1 MKTTIA
7 LCCLLIAAA
16 PLAFAQDIS
25 AKRPKNPPTYK
36 SKEDADKHKAH
47 MEQVSVCSSR
57 ARQRKLKEGTPE
69 WSNLMSGCMREN
81 NTPSA
86 KR

>member
-1 MKTTIA
+1 MKTTTV

-25 AKRPKNPPTYK
+25 AKRPKNESPYK
-36 SKEDADKHKAH
+36 SKAEADKHKAD
-47 MEQVSVCSSR
+47 MQQLSVCSNL
-57 ARQRKLKEGTPE
+57 ARQRKVKERTPE
-69 WSNLMSGCMREN
+69 WSNLMGGCMREN
-81 NTPSA
+81 NTSA

>member
-16 PLAFAQDIS
+16 PPAFAQDIS
-25 AKRPKNPPTYK
+25 AKRPKNESPYK
-36 SKEDADKHKAH
+36 SQAEADKHKAH

-57 ARQRKLKEGTPE
+57 ARQRKLKERTPE
-69 WSNLMSGCMREN
+69 WQNMMAGCMREN
-81 NTPSA
+81 NTSA

>member
-1 MKTTIA
+1 MKTTTA

-16 PLAFAQDIS
+16 PLALAQDIS
-25 AKRPKNPPTYK
+25 TKRPKIESPYK
-36 SKEDADKHKAH
+36 SKADADKHKAV
-47 MEQVSVCSSR
+47 MQQASVCSSR

-69 WSNLMSGCMREN
+69 WSNLMSGCLREN
-81 NTPSA
+81 NNPSA

>member
-1 MKTTIA
+1 MKTTTA

-25 AKRPKNPPTYK
+25 AKRPKYESPYK
-36 SKEDADKHKAH
+36 SKADADKHKAD
-47 MEQVSVCSSR
+47 MEHVSMCSSR
-57 ARQRKLKEGTPE
+57 ARQRKLKERTPE
-69 WSNLMSGCMREN
+69 WQNMMAGCMREN
-81 NTPSA
+81 NTSA